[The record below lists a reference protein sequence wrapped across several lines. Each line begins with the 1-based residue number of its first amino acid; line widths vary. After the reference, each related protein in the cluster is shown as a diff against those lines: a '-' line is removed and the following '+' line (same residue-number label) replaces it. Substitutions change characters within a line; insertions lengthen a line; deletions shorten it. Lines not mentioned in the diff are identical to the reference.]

1 MSLLTLSNVA
11 KSFGD
16 RLVLSGITASVAPGE
31 LIAILGASGGG
42 KTTLLRLIAG
52 FERPDA
58 GEISLAGQLIAGG
71 SLCQSPERRRIGY
84 VAQEGALFPH
94 LSVADNITFGLPR
107 AARRAR
113 ARVAEL
119 LALVG
124 LPAAYAGRAP
134 QSLSGGEQ
142 QRVALARA
150 LAPAPQLI
158 LLDEPF
164 SALDAGLREETRRAV
179 AAALRAAGATAI
191 LVTHDQAEAF
201 SLGHRVGVLQAGA
214 LSALVTPETLYRAPP
229 SAALASFIGEAM
241 FTPATLRADR
251 AECRLG
257 ALPVAAGLP
266 DGPATLMVRPEQLK
280 LGPAGQ
286 GVAAIVETVTFY
298 GHDAMVRLRRAGAA
312 PDEAPFVAR
321 VFSHNAPATGT
332 EVGLAVE
339 GPIIA
344 FPAAATP

>member
-1 MSLLTLSNVA
+1 MSLLRLDSVA

-16 RLVLSGITASVAPGE
+16 RRVLSGVTASVAPGE

-58 GEISLAGQLIAGG
+58 GEISLAGQTIAGG
-71 SLCQSPERRRIGY
+71 GICQSPEARRIGY

-113 ARVAEL
+113 ARVDEL

-124 LPAAYAGRAP
+124 LPAAYAVRAP

-179 AAALRAAGATAI
+179 ASALRAAGATAMM
-191 LVTHDQAEAF
+191 VTHDQAEAF
-201 SLGHRVGVLQAGA
+201 SLGHRVGVLQGGT
-214 LSALVTPETLYRAPP
+214 LSALVAPQTLYRAPP
-229 SAALASFIGEAM
+229 SAALAGFIGEAM

-257 ALPVAAGLP
+257 TLPIAAGLP
-266 DGPATLMVRPEQLK
+266 DGPATIMVRPEQLK
-280 LGPAGQ
+280 LGPAGH
-286 GVAAIVETVTFY
+286 GVDATVEAVTFY
-298 GHDAMVRLRRAGAA
+298 GHDALVRLHRQGAPA
-312 PDEAPFVAR
+312 DEARLVAR
-321 VFSHNAPATGT
+321 VFSHNAPATGAQ
-332 EVGLAVE
+332 VGIAVE
-339 GPIIA
+339 GPIVA